1 MKYCH
6 ICGSLIENDSVVT
19 CPSCGRKQHSFV
31 RPDGTVIDP
40 YRIKQEQTKVEGS
53 SPVIEEPTPVVVP
66 IVEEPAPVVEVT
78 PEPAPV
84 IEEPAHVEEPEPVV
98 DDPKPVPAPIVEK
111 PKKKGL
117 IIGIAA
123 GIAGVIALGAIG
135 AIVIPPLLKGGD
147 TPGNV
152 SRPNGGGDAGGVM
165 KSDPIGTWAYS
176 EESNLF
182 YSFEENNVAKYWEV
196 RDGQTYFLYYGT
208 WKREDAKLTAHYDFY
223 FNSGVS
229 SVTYGDTQTF
239 TIGKNYITGDDNGIK
254 YYRLDKT
261 SPVVDP
267 ICGSYDDTG
276 SRSQAAGKTG
286 YFVMLGFKGDAY
298 YRWFRDGE
306 RQAFYRGTWEW
317 TSKNTIRCLFNE
329 RLKDGSYQSTG
340 VLDYTYTVVDDH
352 LVNDVLG
359 TYYRSDPKNF

>member
-66 IVEEPAPVVEVT
+66 IVE
-78 PEPAPV
+78 EPAPV

-152 SRPNGGGDAGGVM
+152 SRPNGG
-165 KSDPIGTWAYS
+165 
-176 EESNLF
+176 
-182 YSFEENNVAKYWEV
+182 
-196 RDGQTYFLYYGT
+196 
-208 WKREDAKLTAHYDFY
+208 
-223 FNSGVS
+223 
-229 SVTYGDTQTF
+229 
-239 TIGKNYITGDDNGIK
+239 
-254 YYRLDKT
+254 
-261 SPVVDP
+261 
-267 ICGSYDDTG
+267 
-276 SRSQAAGKTG
+276 
-286 YFVMLGFKGDAY
+286 
-298 YRWFRDGE
+298 
-306 RQAFYRGTWEW
+306 
-317 TSKNTIRCLFNE
+317 
-329 RLKDGSYQSTG
+329 
-340 VLDYTYTVVDDH
+340 
-352 LVNDVLG
+352 
-359 TYYRSDPKNF
+359 